1 MSVARSC
8 FGDLSQAA
16 DIILIHAWMV
26 GSGPTV
32 TEERW
37 RCLGGSAAGSSLL
50 SGLRISPNEKGRA
63 LRAALSCLCVLSYS
77 AKKAKRMTKRMA
89 TMAVAGWMSFHLPVK
104 SFRTT

>member
-1 MSVARSC
+1 MEAGTPFFFVKTFAARS
-8 FGDLSQAA
+8 FKHALSFVTLGLDPRVHAA
-16 DIILIHAWMV
+16 PGAWMV

-77 AKKAKRMTKRMA
+77 AKKAKRTERA
-89 TMAVAGWMSFHLPVK
+89 AVRIL
-104 SFRTT
+104 